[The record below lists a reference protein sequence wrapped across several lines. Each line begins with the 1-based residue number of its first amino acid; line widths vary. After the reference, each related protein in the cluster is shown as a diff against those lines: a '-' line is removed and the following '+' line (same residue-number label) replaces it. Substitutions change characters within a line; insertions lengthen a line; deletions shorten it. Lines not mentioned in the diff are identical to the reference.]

1 MTSTT
6 RPTLLRRRLRTELRT
21 LREEAGNT
29 RDDVASAMDWSLS
42 KLIRIES
49 GTVSITVNDLK
60 ALLDFYQVPR
70 GERWDDLLD
79 LAKVSRQRMW
89 WSDLRDKVSPQL
101 LTFIGFEA
109 EASRISYY
117 CTVFL
122 PGTFQ
127 TEAYTRAIISGVE
140 VDPRPAE
147 AVESWVQT
155 RLSRQQAMARRKDE
169 PHIHAVL
176 DEAAL
181 HRTVGGPKIMADQLG
196 HLVELASSDR
206 VTLQVLPFAA
216 GENPGMART
225 FVMFSFGDPNDD
237 VVFTNG
243 GPEDVFIQ
251 DSPDLVQHHHRIFAR
266 LCEIALDEDRSVQ
279 LIQKIARTMTE

>member
-1 MTSTT
+1 MTSST
-6 RPTLLRRRLRTELRT
+6 RPTLQRRRLRTELRG
-21 LREEAGNT
+21 LREEAGHT
-29 RDDVASAMDWSLS
+29 RDDVAAAMDWSLS

-60 ALLDFYQVPR
+60 ALLDYYKVPR
-70 GERWDDLLD
+70 GERWEDLLD

-89 WSDLRDKVSPQL
+89 WSELRDKVSPQL

-140 VDPRPAE
+140 VEPRPAE
-147 AVESWVQT
+147 AVESWVET
-155 RLSRQQAMARRKDE
+155 RLARQRAMARRRDQ

-181 HRTVGGPKIMADQLG
+181 HRAVGGPKTMAAQLA
-196 HLVELASSDR
+196 HLVDLASSDL
-206 VTLQVLPFAA
+206 VTIQVLPFSA

-225 FVMFSFGDPNDD
+225 FVMFGFGKPADD

-251 DSPDLVQHHHRIFAR
+251 DSPELVTNYHRIFDR
-266 LCEIALDEDRSVQ
+266 LAGISLDEDRSIQ
-279 LIQKIARTMTE
+279 LIKKIARTMA